1 MFWYIR
7 YLQISAAHWKLI
19 EWIAKMMGLGKC
31 ISVLKYVY
39 LLCDVKFQGGVDHL
53 QLYLTVDLRVGG
65 HHICV
70 YVMVPNLF
78 MGFCL
83 HIFPRNLGTLS
94 SCEALAAG
102 FKKIYSSILD
112 PGFVLCCWIPG
123 SCFVLSV
130 VAKWHVKLLVF
141 PCINYSFQ
149 VVDHF
154 FGYALP
160 LSVSQGKKDPSK
172 RDLNRET
179 LGNLREW

>member
-1 MFWYIR
+1 
-7 YLQISAAHWKLI
+7 
-19 EWIAKMMGLGKC
+19 MGLGQC

-39 LLCDVKFQGGVDHL
+39 LLCEVKFQGGVDHL

-65 HHICV
+65 HHIFV

-112 PGFVLCCWIPG
+112 PGFILCCWIPG
-123 SCFVLSV
+123 SCLVLSV
-130 VAKWHVKLLVF
+130 VAKWHVKLLGFSMHQLLVSSCRPLFWICLTFVGF
-141 PCINYSFQ
+141 PGQ
-149 VVDHF
+149 ER
-154 FGYALP
+154 
-160 LSVSQGKKDPSK
+160 SK
-172 RDLNRET
+172 QK
-179 LGNLREW
+179 GP